1 MLSTRFSFGQAA
13 RAAVLAFGAL
23 ALAACQVAPTTQ
35 VSGPPGPAV
44 DLSQPVRVALLVPT
58 GGGDPGGEEIG
69 RSIVNAARLAQ
80 ADAQGVNL
88 DLNIYETGG
97 TANGGAAAARRAI
110 EEGAQ
115 IVLGPVFS
123 PETAGA
129 GAITRSA
136 GLSMLSFNNN
146 PDNAEA
152 GVYLIGLTFNNAA
165 DRVVSY
171 AVSRGLRNIAVV
183 YPEGIQGETA
193 RRAVSSAA
201 QRTGASLVA
210 QQGYELSV
218 QGIERASGPIANNL
232 RSGGANAVVLADV
245 PTGGLGYIGDG
256 LRAQGITPL
265 QAQFL
270 GIHRWELSPEVL
282 NQPSL
287 QGAWFAAPDA
297 AAVSAF
303 EGRYRNAYGQR
314 PHELAAL
321 GYDGVAAVA
330 ALVRRAQAQGGRV
343 SPFAPANLMA
353 AEGFD
358 GVYGAFRLLPNGLSE
373 RNLAVREVRD
383 GTAPVID
390 RAPRAFVGLVN

>member
-1 MLSTRFSFGQAA
+1 MLSTRFSFGQTA
-13 RAAVLAFGAL
+13 RAAVLAFAAL
-23 ALAACQVAPTTQ
+23 ALAGCQLAPPTTQ
-35 VSGPPGPAV
+35 VAGPPGPAV
-44 DLSQPVRVALLVPT
+44 DPAQPVRVALLVPT
-58 GGGDPGGEEIG
+58 GGGDPVAEEIG

-97 TANGGAAAARRAI
+97 TASGGVEAARRAVD
-110 EEGAQ
+110 EGAQ

-129 GAITRSA
+129 GAVTRGA

-146 PDNAEA
+146 PENADP
-152 GVYLIGLTFNNAA
+152 GVYLLGLSFDNSA

-171 AVSRGLRNIAVV
+171 AVSRGLRNVAVV
-183 YPEGIQGETA
+183 YPEGIQGATA
-193 RRAVSSAA
+193 RRAVASAA
-201 QRTGASLVA
+201 QRAGASVVS
-210 QQGYELSV
+210 QQGYDLSV
-218 QGIERASGPIANNL
+218 RGIERASGPIATNL
-232 RSGGANAVVLADV
+232 RNAGANAVVLADA
-245 PTGGLGYIGDG
+245 PTGGLGYISEG
-256 LRAQGITPL
+256 LRDQGITPL

-287 QGAWFAAPDA
+287 QGAWFAAPDPGP
-297 AAVSAF
+297 VSAF

-330 ALVRRAQAQGGRV
+330 ALVRRAQVQGGRA
-343 SPFAPANLMA
+343 PFAPANVVA
-353 AEGFD
+353 PEGFD
-358 GVYGAFRLLPNGLSE
+358 GVYGAFRLMPNGMSQ

-383 GTAPVID
+383 GAAPVID

>member
-23 ALAACQVAPTTQ
+23 ALAACQVAPTRPQ
-35 VSGPPGPAV
+35 VAGPPGPDV

-69 RSIVNAARLAQ
+69 RSLVNAARLAQ
-80 ADAQGVNL
+80 ADAEGVSL
-88 DLNIYETGG
+88 DLNVYETGG
-97 TANGGAAAARRAI
+97 TASGAAAATRRAV
-110 EEGAQ
+110 EDGAR

-123 PETAGA
+123 PETAAA
-129 GAITRSA
+129 GAIARSA
-136 GLSMLSFNNN
+136 GLSALTFNNN
-146 PDNAEA
+146 PDNAEP
-152 GVYLIGLTFNNAA
+152 GVYLLGLTFDNAA

-183 YPEGIQGETA
+183 YPDGIQGDTA

-201 QRTGASLVA
+201 QRSGASVVA

-218 QGIERASGPIANNL
+218 RGIERASAPIASNL
-232 RSGGANAVVLADV
+232 RNAGANAVVLADA
-245 PTGGLGYIGDG
+245 PTGGLGMIADG
-256 LRAQGITPL
+256 LRGQGINPL

-270 GIHRWELSPEVL
+270 GIHRWELSSDAL
-282 NQPSL
+282 TQPSL
-287 QGAWFAAPDA
+287 QGAWFAAPDT
-297 AAVSAF
+297 AAVAAF

-321 GYDGVAAVA
+321 AYDGVAAVA
-330 ALVRRAQAQGGRV
+330 ALIRRAQAQGG
-343 SPFAPANLMA
+343 SPFAPANLA
-353 AEGFD
+353 APEGFD
-358 GVYGAFRLLPNGLSE
+358 GVYGAFRLMPNGMSQ

-383 GTAPVID
+383 GGAPVID